1 MALIWLVSEQSQGNA
16 EVAEVLHGRAAD
28 LPTEDLLASLGGSPE
43 LLVSEL
49 LGYTASEEGAPAIL
63 LDLQRRLGPV
73 KVIPQLVQSWMLP
86 VRPLELSSWHCLKNW
101 LLHGGWPSRLETG
114 LYDCRNF
121 PRSLELAPPQM
132 WEEFDFSCADKLESQ
147 LQQKRHLTFS
157 VPPGAEVGGVLL
169 SMRAQLCPGVDL
181 DTRRDETS
189 WNHYLLHLPWQQ
201 VDDSGKLAVSV
212 AVDAR
217 SEDVRYE
224 FRIGERSYR
233 TGSV

>member
-1 MALIWLVSEQSQGNA
+1 
-16 EVAEVLHGRAAD
+16 
-28 LPTEDLLASLGGSPE
+28 
-43 LLVSEL
+43 
-49 LGYTASEEGAPAIL
+49 
-63 LDLQRRLGPV
+63 
-73 KVIPQLVQSWMLP
+73 
-86 VRPLELSSWHCLKNW
+86 WHCLKNW
-101 LLHGGWPSRLETG
+101 LLHGGWPSRLKTG

-121 PRSLELAPPQM
+121 PKSLELAPPQM
-132 WEEFDFSCADKLESQ
+132 WEEFDFTCAMARLESQ

-157 VPPGAEVGGVLL
+157 VPPCAEVGGVLL

-201 VDDSGKLAVSV
+201 VDYSGKLAVSV

-224 FRIGERSYR
+224 FRIGEKSYR
-233 TGSV
+233 TGSVSCE